1 MSPAASRGA
10 PKMEFLA
17 TGPTQAEPCGS
28 PPPKDPMNLMRECPN
43 ALLRNVTC
51 ALAVTLAANLPASAG
66 VQDIL
71 GAFTAPD
78 VPAVGPSELPVD
90 PPNWKISPMLS
101 RAVLPGG
108 GAAQHPML
116 YIGEGC
122 NTMFLVNGGKVIWT
136 YSTGNGWEYDDAW
149 LMSNGNI
156 VFSRMAYAAEITP
169 QKRIVWRLQ
178 APEGTEIHTVQPIG
192 LDRVLLIENGLPPR
206 LMVINT
212 RSGAVEVDHALP
224 APSLTDRGT
233 VHAQFRRV
241 RMTSSGTYLVPFLEM
256 GRVVEYDKGFNE
268 VWSYT
273 INSPWAAVRLHN
285 GDTLITDERDELTR
299 EVNRAGKTVWEL
311 RLSELPPELAF
322 HGSQTCV
329 RLANSNTLLCSRGNG
344 GEGSQ
349 LVEVTPDKRVV
360 SAMYDWSR
368 FGPAT
373 AVQALD
379 DPGVP
384 ENPGDL
390 QR

>member
-1 MSPAASRGA
+1 
-10 PKMEFLA
+10 
-17 TGPTQAEPCGS
+17 
-28 PPPKDPMNLMRECPN
+28 MNLMRECPG

-51 ALAVTLAANLPASAG
+51 ALAVTLAASLPASAG
-66 VQDIL
+66 VLGIL

-78 VPAVGPSELPVD
+78 VPAVGPSELPAD
-90 PPNWKISPMLS
+90 PPNWKISPVLS
-101 RAVLPGG
+101 RAVFPGR

-136 YSTGNGWEYDDAW
+136 YSTGKGWEYDDAW

-169 QKRIVWRLQ
+169 QKRVVWRLQ

-212 RSGAVEVDHALP
+212 RTGAAEVDHALP

-268 VWSYT
+268 VWSYA

-299 EVNRAGKTVWEL
+299 EVNRAGRTVWEL
-311 RLSELPPELAF
+311 RLSELPRELAF

-329 RLANSNTLLCSRGNG
+329 RLANGNTLLCSRGNG

-390 QR
+390 ER